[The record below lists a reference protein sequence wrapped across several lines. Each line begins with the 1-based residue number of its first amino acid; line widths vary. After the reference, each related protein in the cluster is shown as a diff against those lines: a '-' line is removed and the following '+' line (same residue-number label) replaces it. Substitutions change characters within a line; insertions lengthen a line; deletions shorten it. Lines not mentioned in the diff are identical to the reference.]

1 MASTPS
7 ATTDAFL
14 AQLYELLRI
23 ESVSSDGAHPDQLRA
38 AAAWIA
44 DLIGGDATV
53 TAEHGNPLVDGLI
66 PASRA
71 GAPTVIAYGHY
82 DVQAPGPRDLWD
94 SDPFEPEVRDGWIHG
109 RGVTDD
115 KGNFFAVLR
124 AALDL
129 AAAGELGVNV
139 RVLAD
144 GEEEIGGHS
153 VIHHLATVE
162 GDFGAAVIFDGGMVD
177 GQRPA
182 ITTGLRGLAGAQLR
196 LRTGRRELHSGMY
209 GGAAANA
216 VHDLHRVLARVID
229 LPEAF
234 SAGIAP
240 VTDSERS
247 AWTQLPDGDA
257 LLREAGAI
265 PADPA
270 AGSEFYERTG
280 ARPSLTVHS
289 VGAGDPDLHKTS
301 IQQEAR
307 ASVSLRLAPGQDAEA
322 MSALFERTLREAC
335 PARRDARRRDVAA
348 GAARMDGPRAA
359 GPAARL
365 RRDRAGDGCAP
376 ARGALRRHD
385 PGRGGLRGARDPDDP
400 VRVRHGRRQHPL
412 AQRADGAAPARLG
425 VRVGPRDLPRSARD
439 RLNPVRLL
447 TVGALLRPP
456 FSIRLRPQCGRQ
468 QGE

>member
-1 MASTPS
+1 VASTPS

-23 ESVSSDGAHPDQLRA
+23 ESVSSDGAHPGELRA
-38 AAAWIA
+38 AAGWIA
-44 DLIGGDATV
+44 DLIGGGATV
-53 TAEHGNPLVDGLI
+53 TAAHGNPLVDGVI
-66 PASRA
+66 PASRP

-82 DVQAPGPRDLWD
+82 DVQAVGPRDLWD
-94 SDPFEPEVRDGWIHG
+94 SDPFEPEVRDGWIHA

-139 RVLAD
+139 RVFAD

-153 VIHHLATVE
+153 VIHHLAGVE

-177 GQRPA
+177 AQRPA

-216 VHDLHRVLARVID
+216 VHDLHRVLARLID

-240 VTDSERS
+240 VNDSERAS
-247 AWTQLPDGDA
+247 WAQLPAGDD
-257 LLREAGAI
+257 LLREAGAV
-265 PADPA
+265 PADAA

-289 VGAGDPDLHKTS
+289 VGAGDPTLHKTS
-301 IQQEAR
+301 IVQEAL
-307 ASVSLRLAPGQDAEA
+307 ASVSLRLAPGQDADA
-322 MSALFERTLREAC
+322 MSELFERTLRDAC
-335 PARRDARRRDVAA
+335 PAGATLEVEMWPPAQPAWMDPEHPVLRSGFDAIERATGVRPLAVRSGGTIPVAA
-348 GAARMDGPRAA
+348 AFAGRGIPTILSGFGTDDDNIHSPNERME
-359 GPAARL
+359 L
-365 RRDRAGDGCAP
+365 RRLDWAYA
-376 ARGALRRHD
+376 
-385 PGRGGLRGARDPDDP
+385 
-400 VRVRHGRRQHPL
+400 
-412 AQRADGAAPARLG
+412 
-425 VRVGPRDLPRSARD
+425 SAREIF
-439 RLNPVRLL
+439 R
-447 TVGALLRPP
+447 AL
-456 FSIRLRPQCGRQ
+456 PQVV
-468 QGE
+468 

>member
-1 MASTPS
+1 VASTPS

-23 ESVSSDGAHPDQLRA
+23 ESVSSDGAHPDELRA
-38 AAAWIA
+38 AAEWIA
-44 DLIGGDATV
+44 DLIGGGATV
-53 TAEHGNPLVDGLI
+53 TADHGNPLVDGLI
-66 PASRA
+66 PASQP

-82 DVQAPGPRDLWD
+82 DVQAVGPRDLWD
-94 SDPFEPEVRDGWIHG
+94 SDPFEPEVRDGWIHA

-129 AAAGELGVNV
+129 AAAGDLGVNV

-162 GDFGAAVIFDGGMVD
+162 GEFGAAVIFDGGMVD
-177 GQRPA
+177 AQRPA

-216 VHDLHRVLARVID
+216 VHELHRVLGRLID

-240 VTDSERS
+240 VTDSERAS
-247 AWTQLPDGDA
+247 WAQLPAGDD
-257 LLREAGAI
+257 LLREAGAV

-270 AGSEFYERTG
+270 AGGEFYERTG

-289 VGAGDPDLHKTS
+289 IAAGDPTLHKTS
-301 IQQEAR
+301 IVQEAL

-322 MSALFERTLREAC
+322 LSALFERTLREAC
-335 PARRDARRRDVAA
+335 PAGATLDVEMWPPAQPAWMDPEHPVLRLGFDAIERATGVRPLAVRSGGTIPVAA
-348 GAARMDGPRAA
+348 AFAGRGIPTILSGFGTDDDNIHSPNERME
-359 GPAARL
+359 L
-365 RRDRAGDGCAP
+365 RRLDWAYA
-376 ARGALRRHD
+376 
-385 PGRGGLRGARDPDDP
+385 
-400 VRVRHGRRQHPL
+400 
-412 AQRADGAAPARLG
+412 
-425 VRVGPRDLPRSARD
+425 SAREIF
-439 RLNPVRLL
+439 R
-447 TVGALLRPP
+447 ALPE
-456 FSIRLRPQCGRQ
+456 IV
-468 QGE
+468 

>member
-1 MASTPS
+1 VASTPS

-23 ESVSSDGAHPDQLRA
+23 ESVSSDGAHPDELRA
-38 AAAWIA
+38 AAGWIA

-153 VIHHLATVE
+153 VIHHLARVE

-216 VHDLHRVLARVID
+216 VHDLHRVLARLID

-240 VTDSERS
+240 VTDSERA
-247 AWTQLPDGDA
+247 AWAQLPAGDA

-265 PADPA
+265 PADAA

-289 VGAGDPDLHKTS
+289 VAAGDPDLHKTS

-322 MSALFERTLREAC
+322 MSALFERSLREAC
-335 PARRDARRRDVAA
+335 PAGATLDIEMWPPAQPAWMDPEQPVLRLGFDAIERATGVRPLAVRSGGTIPVAA
-348 GAARMDGPRAA
+348 AFAGRGIPTILSGFGTDDDNIHSPNERME
-359 GPAARL
+359 L
-365 RRDRAGDGCAP
+365 RRLDWAYASAREIFRALPDLA
-376 ARGALRRHD
+376 
-385 PGRGGLRGARDPDDP
+385 PDD
-400 VRVRHGRRQHPL
+400 
-412 AQRADGAAPARLG
+412 
-425 VRVGPRDLPRSARD
+425 
-439 RLNPVRLL
+439 
-447 TVGALLRPP
+447 
-456 FSIRLRPQCGRQ
+456 
-468 QGE
+468 